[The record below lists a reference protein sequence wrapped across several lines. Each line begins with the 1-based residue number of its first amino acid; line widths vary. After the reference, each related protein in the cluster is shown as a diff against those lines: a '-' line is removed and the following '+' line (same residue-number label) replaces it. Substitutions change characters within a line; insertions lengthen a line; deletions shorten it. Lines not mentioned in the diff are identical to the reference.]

1 MLDFGTIKNNCYIL
15 TLPRVHYSL
24 SKYQVNQQNWKHQN
38 CEILDLPDMEIGSI
52 QWLQSYFDHMINHMS
67 EFWPFPLTSYHLSE
81 LSFDWVFFLQS
92 KLIIILSF
100 SKTFEFQLTGH
111 WHCKHKAVF
120 GSGSTLKFTSFIKIL
135 SFDWVGFYWK
145 IPLSFEWVI
154 IWVSY
159 FFRAFGAVLSY
170 DWVIIW
176 PNYDCILYKDRIIL

>member
-1 MLDFGTIKNNCYIL
+1 MENCELKYSYK
-15 TLPRVHYSL
+15 TLPITQEYRKHTHGLEFNRKAPFKQTVYEYSYISIIWL
-24 SKYQVNQQNWKHQN
+24 IIWVN
-38 CEILDLPDMEIGSI
+38 
-52 QWLQSYFDHMINHMS
+52 FDR
-67 EFWPFPLTSYHLSE
+67 FRWPLIIWVSYHLTE
-81 LSFDWVFFLQS
+81 FFFF
-92 KLIIILSF
+92 KFKTYHYLSF

-176 PNYDCILYKDRIIL
+176 PNYDCIYSIQFS

>member
-1 MLDFGTIKNNCYIL
+1 MT
-15 TLPRVHYSL
+15 VSA
-24 SKYQVNQQNWKHQN
+24 
-38 CEILDLPDMEIGSI
+38 DL
-52 QWLQSYFDHMINHMS
+52 
-67 EFWPFPLTSYHLSE
+67 
-81 LSFDWVFFLQS
+81 LSFEWVIIWLSFFSSNS

-159 FFRAFGAVLSY
+159 VFRAFGAVLSY

-176 PNYDCILYKDRIIL
+176 PNYDCSAVGSKIILTCALCQVNLNIRS

>member
-1 MLDFGTIKNNCYIL
+1 MTVSADLL
-15 TLPRVHYSL
+15 SL
-24 SKYQVNQQNWKHQN
+24 EWVIIW
-38 CEILDLPDMEIGSI
+38 
-52 QWLQSYFDHMINHMS
+52 
-67 EFWPFPLTSYHLSE
+67 
-81 LSFDWVFFLQS
+81 LSFFSSNS

-135 SFDWVGFYWK
+135 SFDWVGFYWN

-170 DWVIIW
+170 DWF
-176 PNYDCILYKDRIIL
+176 IILKNKSNRIKIINLNSGVKSAGVLIQNYLKHIEIYNDLKSQA

>member
-1 MLDFGTIKNNCYIL
+1 MT
-15 TLPRVHYSL
+15 VSA
-24 SKYQVNQQNWKHQN
+24 
-38 CEILDLPDMEIGSI
+38 DL
-52 QWLQSYFDHMINHMS
+52 
-67 EFWPFPLTSYHLSE
+67 
-81 LSFDWVFFLQS
+81 LSFEWVIIWLSFFSSNS

-159 FFRAFGAVLSY
+159 FFRAFGTVLSY

-176 PNYDCILYKDRIIL
+176 PNYDCSINLTHSIKCFGTISSGEQAEQVHFFIFTIRLSK